1 MLSMKIQLNVSSGY
15 FPFIYVDST
24 LGKPVTLKING
35 VLVNVVLCSSAA
47 TL

>member
-1 MLSMKIQLNVSSGY
+1 MLSMKIQLSVSSGN